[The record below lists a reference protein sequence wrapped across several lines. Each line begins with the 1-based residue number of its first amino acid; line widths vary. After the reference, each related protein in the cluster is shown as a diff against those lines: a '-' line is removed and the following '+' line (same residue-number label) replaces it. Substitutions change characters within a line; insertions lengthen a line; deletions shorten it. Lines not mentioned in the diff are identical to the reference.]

1 MELFNYS
8 LLLRLDND
16 SSDKDKD
23 PKVFTNYH
31 HSQLD
36 SNLLN
41 QALEKAIS
49 DTKFVTSS
57 LSLLKDMKF
66 PTYKI
71 K

>member
-1 MELFNYS
+1 MELFTYS

-23 PKVFTNYH
+23 PEVFTNYH
-31 HSQLD
+31 HLQLD

-49 DTKFVTSS
+49 NTKFVTSS

-66 PTYKI
+66 RTYKI